1 MTARRFPTRL
11 HPGWARPMGLLL
23 LLGAGLLYLAT
34 LDNGLTPQELE
45 GGDLITHQYAQVQA
59 RPSNAPGYP
68 LYTMGGWLWFHGL
81 RGGIRLLLGSAWPNP
96 IPILSSYSTLW
107 ALIALALLYAILLHL
122 SRGPAWPEGHWPL
135 AWLLTAFYGVTYFFW
150 YYATT
155 TEQYSSAVA
164 HTLAILYLY
173 LRWEESRERDPGR
186 GERLLLGMAF
196 LAGLSL
202 AHMVTVALVVPP
214 LLAVVLWQEPRLLRR
229 PGLVA
234 AALLLAGLPLVS
246 YVYVYVRGAAHPEW
260 WGQGSWNSPQEWFWS
275 FVSTAQGREEMSW
288 GLQPGAPLWANGFPE
303 LIWQELSLPILLLGM
318 AGWGRLGRPRAVLL
332 WGTWLLY
339 LAFCWVDRLGNW
351 FQVILPAYPLIL
363 LGLVPWAL
371 AWTGRLRGSRPWLS
385 RLPWL
390 FLLGALLWRVDASWP
405 QVDSRDR
412 PGDTGLARPALLLDQ
427 PLPQGAGLFAE
438 QADALGLDY
447 LIQIW
452 GIRPDLQV
460 VSSPQAREYLAQGR
474 PVLSTWQVAPLLL
487 AELPDGAGWRLQSQ
501 TPDWVRLV
509 PADQDAPPLVPQ
521 VREDRAVGPIRWLG
535 YAGWPGPT
543 GAPVFQREA
552 GDLDVVLFWQV
563 DGPVSDAWWV
573 SVRALRN
580 GQLLATAPEGRPAQ
594 QDSPGPVRGL
604 RPFTQ
609 LPPDTLVADGYRL
622 PGGLAADELWILL
635 YRPVGSG
642 FQNLG
647 EFRVRLEDR

>member
-1 MTARRFPTRL
+1 MTAGRFPTRL

-34 LDNGLTPQELE
+34 LDNGLAPQELE

-81 RGGIRLLLGSAWPNP
+81 RGGIRLLLGQPWPNP

-122 SRGPAWPEGHWPL
+122 SRRPAWPDGHWPL
-135 AWLLTAFYGVTYFFW
+135 AALLTAFYGVTYFFW

-173 LRWEESRERDPGR
+173 LRWEEIRERDPAR

-196 LAGLSL
+196 LSGLSL
-202 AHMVTVALVVPP
+202 AHMVTVALMVPA

-260 WGQGSWNSPQEWFWS
+260 WGQGSWASPQEWFWS

-288 GLQPGAPLWANGFPE
+288 GLQPGAPFWANGFPE
-303 LIWQELSLPILLLGM
+303 LIWRELSLPILLLGM

-339 LAFCWVDRLGNW
+339 LAFSWVDRLGNW
-351 FQVILPAYPLIL
+351 FQVILPAYPLVL
-363 LGLVPWAL
+363 LGLVPWVL
-371 AWTGRLRGSRPWLS
+371 AWTGRFTGSRPWLA

-390 FLLGALLWRVDASWP
+390 FLLGALLWRADASWP

-412 PGDTGLARPALLLDQ
+412 PEDTALVRPALLLDQ

-447 LIQIW
+447 LIRIW
-452 GIRPDLQV
+452 GIRPDLRV
-460 VSSPQAREYLAQGR
+460 VSSPQAGEYLAQGR

-487 AELPDGAGWRLQSQ
+487 AELPDGANWRLQSQ

-509 PADQDAPPLVPQ
+509 PVDQDAPPVVPEA
-521 VREDRAVGPIRWLG
+521 REDRAVGPIRWMG
-535 YAGWPGPT
+535 YARRPGPT
-543 GAPVFQREA
+543 GAPVLSQGPA
-552 GDLDVVLFWQV
+552 DLDVVLFWRV
-563 DGPVSDAWWV
+563 DGPVPDAWWI

-580 GQLLATAPEGRPAQ
+580 GRLLTTPEGRPAQ

-604 RPFTQ
+604 RPFAH
-609 LPPDTLVADGYRL
+609 LPPDTRVADGYRL

-635 YRPVGSG
+635 YRPMDGG

-647 EFRVRLEDR
+647 EIRVRLEER

>member
-1 MTARRFPTRL
+1 
-11 HPGWARPMGLLL
+11 MGLLL
-23 LLGAGLLYLAT
+23 LLAAGILYLAT
-34 LDNGLTPQELE
+34 LDNGLMPQELE

-81 RGGIRLLLGSAWPNP
+81 RGGIRLLLGQAWPNP

-173 LRWEESRERDPGR
+173 LRWEEVRTRDPGR
-186 GERLLLGMAF
+186 GERLLLG
-196 LAGLSL
+196 LALLSGLSL
-202 AHMVTVALVVPP
+202 AHMVTVALMVPP
-214 LLAVVLWQEPRLLRR
+214 LLAVVLWQEPRVLRR

-234 AALLLAGLPLVS
+234 AALLLAGLPLLS

-260 WGQGSWNSPQEWFWS
+260 WGQGSWSSPQEWFWS

-288 GLQPGAPLWANGFPE
+288 GLQPGAPFFANGFPE
-303 LIWQELSLPILLLGM
+303 LIWQELSLPLLLLGM
-318 AGWGRLGRPRAVLL
+318 GGWSRLGRPRAVLL

-351 FQVILPAYPLIL
+351 FQVILPAYPLVL
-363 LGLVPWAL
+363 LGLVPWIL
-371 AWTGRLRGSRPWLS
+371 AWTRRFTGSRTGLS
-385 RLPWL
+385 WLPWL
-390 FLLGALLWRVDASWP
+390 LLLGAILWRVDASWP

-412 PGDTGLARPALLLDQ
+412 PEDTGLIRPALLLDQ

-452 GIRPDLQV
+452 GIRPDLRV

-487 AELPDGAGWRLQSQ
+487 AELPDGPSWRLQGQ

-509 PADQDAPPLVPQ
+509 PAGQDTPPLLPETRGDQ
-521 VREDRAVGPIRWLG
+521 AVGPIRWLG
-535 YAGWPGPT
+535 YARWPGPT
-543 GAPVFQREA
+543 GAPVLE
-552 GDLDVVLFWQV
+552 GEGDDLDVVLFWQV
-563 DGPVSDAWWV
+563 DGPVTDAWWI
-573 SVRALRN
+573 SVRALRD
-580 GQLLATAPEGRPAQ
+580 GQLLAVGPEGRPAQ

-604 RPFTQ
+604 RPFSE
-609 LPPDTLVADGYRL
+609 LPPGTRVADGYRL

-635 YRPVGSG
+635 YRPVDGG
-642 FQNLG
+642 FQDLG
-647 EFRVRLEDR
+647 EIRVRLADR